1 MMSINLGKSFLR
13 ISCLKKKNCTDISL
27 GEGLNMFTPFHFPDS
42 GLNLLN
48 GFDFY
53 FV

>member
-1 MMSINLGKSFLR
+1 MSLA
-13 ISCLKKKNCTDISL
+13 
-27 GEGLNMFTPFHFPDS
+27 EGLSMFTPFHFPDS

-53 FV
+53 FVWLDNENQ